1 MMQEMIRQSFTTAQK
16 ELEQFCQKEQNL
28 RVIEEIGLRIAQTY
42 RELGKVIIF
51 GNGGSMCDA
60 MHFAEELTGRFYKDR
75 EPLAAIAISDPSHL
89 SCVANDYGFEEVFSR
104 AVRAH
109 ARSGDVVIGLSTS
122 GNSANVIK
130 ALEMAQTQGCFTVA
144 LLGGSGGKIAGSTDY
159 ELIVPAQRSDRVQ
172 EIHTMI
178 LHILVELIEK
188 ELFELPESDPIY
200 V

>member
-1 MMQEMIRQSFTTAQK
+1 M
-16 ELEQFCQKEQNL
+16 ELGRFCKDEQNL
-28 RVIEEIGLRIAQTY
+28 QVIEEIGLRIAQTY

-75 EPLAAIAISDPSHL
+75 EPLAAIAISDPSHI
-89 SCVANDYGFEEVFSR
+89 SCVANDYGFEEIFSR

-122 GNSANVIK
+122 GNSPNVIL
-130 ALEMAQTQGCFTVA
+130 ALEMAQKQGCFTVA
-144 LLGGSGGKIAGSTDY
+144 LLGGSGGKIAGTTDY

-188 ELFELPESDPIY
+188 ELFELPEPNPIY
-200 V
+200 S

>member
-1 MMQEMIRQSFTTAQK
+1 MQEEIRNSFTAAQK
-16 ELEQFCQKEQNL
+16 TLEQFCTDEQNL
-28 RVIEEIGLRIAQTY
+28 QIIEQIGLRIAQTY

-60 MHFAEELTGRFYKDR
+60 MHFAEELTGRFHKDR
-75 EPLAAIAISDPSHL
+75 EPLAAIAISDPSHI

-104 AVRAH
+104 AVRAY
-109 ARSGDVVIGLSTS
+109 ARASDVVIGLSTS

-130 ALEMAQTQGCFTVA
+130 ALAEAQRQGCFTVA

-159 ELIVPAQRSDRVQ
+159 ELIVPATRSDRVQ

-178 LHILVELIEK
+178 LHILVQLIEF
-188 ELFELPESDPIY
+188 ELFELPHSPPIY

>member
-1 MMQEMIRQSFTTAQK
+1 MKELINKSFTAAQM
-16 ELEQFCQKEQNL
+16 ELKRFCLDEQNL
-28 RVIEEIGLRIAQTY
+28 LMIEEIGLRIAQTY
-42 RELGKVIIF
+42 REMGKVIIF

-75 EPLAAIAISDPSHL
+75 EPLAAIAISDPSHIT
-89 SCVANDYGFEEVFSR
+89 CVANDYGFEEVFSR

-109 ARSGDVVIGLSTS
+109 ARPGDVVIGLSTS
-122 GNSANVIK
+122 GNSANVIL
-130 ALEMAQTQGCFTVA
+130 ALEMAQKQGCFTVA

-188 ELFELPESDPIY
+188 ELFELPEPNPIY